1 VTVSNL
7 VEAKHCGMLNNL
19 CCREAIV
26 NEMIYQ
32 GKEVKRRCLLPV
44 VKTLRVIDDG
54 VDQKS
59 NSREKRKV

>member
-1 VTVSNL
+1 MTVSNL
-7 VEAKHCGMLNNL
+7 VEVKHCGILNDL
-19 CCREAIV
+19 CCRAAIM

-32 GKEVKRRCLLPV
+32 GKEVKRHCLLPV
-44 VKTLRVIDDG
+44 VETSQVIDDG

>member
-1 VTVSNL
+1 MTVSNL
-7 VEAKHCGMLNNL
+7 VEAKHCGMLNDL
-19 CCREAIV
+19 CCRAAIV

-44 VKTLRVIDDG
+44 VETSRVIDDG